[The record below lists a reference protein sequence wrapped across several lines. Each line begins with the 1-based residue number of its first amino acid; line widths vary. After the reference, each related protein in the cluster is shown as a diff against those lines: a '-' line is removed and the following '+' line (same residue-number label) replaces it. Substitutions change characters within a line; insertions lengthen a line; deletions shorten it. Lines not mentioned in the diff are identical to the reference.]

1 MDARKVCC
9 YQHFSVIVVDVLQL
23 LQVERN
29 CMELSENMLT
39 LIVTLDTAVHNL
51 AKQPESFTV
60 PRATFS
66 KQNQGHVT
74 NNSLQNVAVISVYKK
89 SRQVIMSSRC
99 VRNAMTY
106 KEMSWLA
113 VKNDRSKQIARCCG
127 VAVPVA
133 AEAATGYRSFSC
145 YCCFC
150 FYRGCCCC
158 GYLWNEKHH
167 ESKKP

>member
-29 CMELSENMLT
+29 CIELSENMLT

-106 KEMSWLA
+106 KEMS
-113 VKNDRSKQIARCCG
+113 
-127 VAVPVA
+127 
-133 AEAATGYRSFSC
+133 
-145 YCCFC
+145 
-150 FYRGCCCC
+150 
-158 GYLWNEKHH
+158 
-167 ESKKP
+167 